1 MTPPRCKCKV
11 SYSPRSQA
19 ENIQWCPLHK
29 AAEDM
34 YEALKDARVAVR
46 CANNGHKADF
56 ATTEA
61 TIQTAIAKA
70 EGRNR

>member
-34 YEALKDARVAVR
+34 YEALSDISLWLRETNVGVPTKLEQAL
-46 CANNGHKADF
+46 K
-56 ATTEA
+56 
-61 TIQTAIAKA
+61 KA